1 MVDGRGPQTRPHGV
15 GVTVGSSAAT
25 DFTAGEMTL
34 LRALIVGP
42 PPLTAIPCPGS
53 SAGTSAGSSP
63 TYGLKDMMAR
73 VPMLTDRHGTTER
86 LRFREEEGS
95 PS

>member
-1 MVDGRGPQTRPHGV
+1 MGEDRRRDPMASALP
-15 GVTVGSSAAT
+15 VGSSAAT